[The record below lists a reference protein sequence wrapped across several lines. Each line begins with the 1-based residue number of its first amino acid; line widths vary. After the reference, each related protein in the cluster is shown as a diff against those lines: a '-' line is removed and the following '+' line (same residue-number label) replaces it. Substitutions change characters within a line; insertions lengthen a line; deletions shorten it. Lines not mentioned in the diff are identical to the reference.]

1 MEKKNIKSQT
11 LVEDLVKQ
19 RPILTEEEMNSFYSY
34 DEAVQKCMQL
44 FDEGVNQVNQEYVNY
59 YKKSKDTRKK

>member
-1 MEKKNIKSQT
+1 MKKKNNKSQT

-19 RPILTEEEMNSFYSY
+19 RPILTEEEMNSFDSY

-44 FDEGVNQVNQEYVNY
+44 FDKGVKQVNQEYVNY
-59 YKKSKDTRKK
+59 TSTKNE